1 MQFTSAYPYP
11 KSGKVIVR
19 SIERDESE
27 YYGPL
32 DFMVGSIVEVLHKSM
47 IIYDCDDYTS
57 EYYKKKY
64 GIEMERNADY
74 EALLNKVKPKS
85 TLVKPPPHTI
95 TSVGTPEDSMQNCL
109 SLQPKAP
116 RRDLK
121 KLLHYAGKV
130 LFTFILFIL
139 ITFFNLKRLSIF

>member
-1 MQFTSAYPYP
+1 MIFFF
-11 KSGKVIVR
+11 SGQVDFPS

-47 IIYDCDDYTS
+47 IIYDCDEYTS

-116 RRDLK
+116 KRDLK
-121 KLLHYAGKV
+121 KLLHFAGKV
-130 LFTFILFIL
+130 LFMT
-139 ITFFNLKRLSIF
+139 R

>member
-1 MQFTSAYPYP
+1 
-11 KSGKVIVR
+11 
-19 SIERDESE
+19 
-27 YYGPL
+27 
-32 DFMVGSIVEVLHKSM
+32 MVGSIVEVLHKSM
-47 IIYDCDDYTS
+47 IIYDCDEYTS

-116 RRDLK
+116 KRDLK

-130 LFTFILFIL
+130 CTLFT
-139 ITFFNLKRLSIF
+139 NLSSFRA

>member
-1 MQFTSAYPYP
+1 
-11 KSGKVIVR
+11 
-19 SIERDESE
+19 
-27 YYGPL
+27 
-32 DFMVGSIVEVLHKSM
+32 MVGSIVEVLHKSM

-116 RRDLK
+116 KRDLK

-130 LFTFILFIL
+130 LFIRLLIAYT
-139 ITFFNLKRLSIF
+139 ITFLHVAIYFEKKKKE